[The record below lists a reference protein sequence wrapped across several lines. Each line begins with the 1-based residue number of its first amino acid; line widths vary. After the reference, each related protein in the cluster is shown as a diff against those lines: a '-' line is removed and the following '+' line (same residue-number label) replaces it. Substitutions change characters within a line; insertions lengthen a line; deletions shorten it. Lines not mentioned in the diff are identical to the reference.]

1 MSRHDTGRVIV
12 VGLGNLLLSDDG
24 VGVHAV
30 RELMKDPPPESTPVD
45 VGTAVLDA
53 LHLLEKA
60 EAVVAIDAVDFGKP
74 PATLY
79 RFDLDEADLAPR
91 VGTLHEITL
100 PVALGMLPE
109 EARPPVTVIGV
120 QPASLATGTELSPE
134 VRAVLPGL
142 LEAVRT
148 EVCRLVDSRA

>member
-1 MSRHDTGRVIV
+1 MSQQGAVRVLV

-30 RELMKDPPPESTPVD
+30 RELMKDPPPNSTPVD

-53 LHLLEKA
+53 LHLLEGA
-60 EAVVAIDAVDFGKP
+60 GAVVAIDAVDFGKP

-79 RFDLDEADLAPR
+79 RFDLDDADLSPR
-91 VGTLHEITL
+91 AGTLHEITL

-109 EARPPVTVIGV
+109 EARPRVTVIGV
-120 QPASLATGTELSPE
+120 QPASLDTGTELSPD
-134 VRAVLPGL
+134 VRDVLPGL
-142 LEAVRT
+142 LEAVRN
-148 EVCRLVDSRA
+148 EVRALVASRT